1 MTAGPRKGYE
11 VSLLTRLRRPPAA
24 APEPDPAPGPDTAT
38 EPDTAEK
45 PDTPEDGDGRTGRAG
60 QWRAGLAVMLTV
72 LAGVLVTA
80 ALIAPSRLGHLAPG
94 AVLRIPAEGL
104 IGAAILLLLPDRPRR
119 VVAVA
124 AGVLLGVLVIWK
136 AADIGFTAV
145 LARRFDPVFDL
156 SLLGAALD
164 FLRDSYGRAGA
175 TIAMLAAGALAAAVL
190 VLMPL
195 AVLRLSRILAG
206 HRTAGTRAVAG
217 LAVVWVVCALL
228 GAQVVPGLPV
238 AAHNTQRL
246 ADLGASLRDR
256 QVFAEE
262 SAVDAYAGVPAG
274 QLLTGLRGKD
284 VMLVFVE
291 SYGRDAVA
299 DPEFD
304 APVGS
309 VLDAGTA
316 ELAALGF
323 ESRSAFLTSPTFGGA
338 SWLAHATFLSGLWV
352 DNQQR
357 HETLIRSERL
367 NLNTAFARAGW
378 RTVAV
383 MPGAIEEWGP
393 EADFYGYGQIYDNG
407 SLGYEGPRTNWGRM
421 PDQYTL
427 SAFQRAERDAPDHP
441 PVMAEVALVSSHGP
455 WTPVTSLI
463 GWDEVG
469 DGSVYETVP
478 TAGPDPE
485 VILGDTAEARK
496 SYGRAIG
503 YSLQTVISYVAEYG
517 DDDLVLIFLGDHQ
530 PAPLVVGD
538 DASHDVPIT
547 IVARDPAVLDRISA
561 WDWEPG
567 LRPGPRAPVSRMDTF
582 RDRFLSAFGP

>member
-1 MTAGPRKGYE
+1 M
-11 VSLLTRLRRPPAA
+11 SLLTRLRRPPAA
-24 APEPDPAPGPDTAT
+24 APKPDQAPDPDQAAEDIAGHDETADPAAGGAMGT
-38 EPDTAEK
+38 
-45 PDTPEDGDGRTGRAG
+45 RGRAG
-60 QWRAGLAVMLTV
+60 RWRTGLAVVLTV
-72 LAGVLVTA
+72 LAGLLVTA
-80 ALIAPSRLGHLAPG
+80 ALIAPSRLGHLTPG
-94 AVLRIPAEGL
+94 AVLRVPAEGL
-104 IGAAILLLLPDRPRR
+104 IGAALLLVLPDRPRR
-119 VVAVA
+119 VVAVV
-124 AGVLLGVLVIWK
+124 AGVLLGVLAIWK
-136 AADIGFTAV
+136 ATDIGFTAV

-164 FLRDSYGRAGA
+164 FLRDSYGQTGA
-175 TIAMLAAGALAAAVL
+175 TLAMVAAGALAAAVL

-195 AVLRLSRILAG
+195 AVSRLSRILAR

-238 AAHNTQRL
+238 AAHNAQRL

-262 SAVDAYAGVPAG
+262 SAVDAYAGVPG
-274 QLLTGLRGKD
+274 DQLLSGLGGKD
-284 VMLVFVE
+284 VVLVFVE

-299 DPEFD
+299 DPEFE

-309 VLDAGTA
+309 VLDAGT
-316 ELAALGF
+316 EQLTALGF

-338 SWLAHATFLSGLWV
+338 SWLAHATLLSGLWV

-393 EADFYGYGQIYDNG
+393 EADFYGYRQIYDNEA
-407 SLGYEGPRTNWGRM
+407 LGYQGPRTNWGRM

-427 SAFQRAERDAPDHP
+427 STFQRAERDAPGHP
-441 PVMAEVALVSSHGP
+441 PVMAEVALVSSHAP

-463 GWDEVG
+463 GWDRIDD

-485 VILGDTAEARK
+485 VILGDTGEARAA
-496 SYGRAIG
+496 YGRAIG
-503 YSLQTVISYVAEYG
+503 YSLRTVISYVAEYG
-517 DDDLVLIFLGDHQ
+517 DDDLVLIVLGDHQ

-547 IVARDPAVLDRISA
+547 IVAGDPAVLDRISA
-561 WDWEPG
+561 WGWEPG
-567 LRPGPRAPVSRMDTF
+567 LRPGPHAPVSRMDTF
-582 RDRFLSAFGP
+582 RDEFLAAFRR